1 VGTPYSFSFTAA
13 GDAGITFSL
22 TGGALPPGLVLAAE
36 GLLSGTPTTAGT
48 YAFVVKATGSG
59 SSAEQ
64 NATVR
69 IVASSTPS
77 PSAPPGQPGQPGPA
91 MPATGLNIVAYVVS
105 GGLMVLAG
113 LVLLSVARRRA
124 RP

>member
-1 VGTPYSFSFTAA
+1 MGVPYSFSFTAA

-22 TGGALPPGLVLAAE
+22 TGGALPPGLVLAAD

-64 NATVR
+64 NATV
-69 IVASSTPS
+69 T
-77 PSAPPGQPGQPGPA
+77 
-91 MPATGLNIVAYVVS
+91 IVAYVVS

-113 LVLLSVARRRA
+113 LVLLSVARRRTGA
-124 RP
+124 PRPSVIAPPR